1 MIIGFPKEIKAT
13 EGRFSITPEG
23 VSLLINNGHQVLIEK
38 SAGDSV
44 GFSDSEYEKA
54 GAKIIDTP
62 EELFSEA
69 KMIVKILPLMPSE
82 IKYLKKEQIVFS
94 FMHLASDK
102 TLTESLIQK
111 KITAIGYEQI
121 KTEDG
126 RYSVLFP
133 ISEIAGKMSVQIA
146 ANLLADKDN
155 GSGILLGG
163 IVGVPAAK
171 VLIIGAGTVGINA
184 AKIATG
190 MGAEVRVADIDIDKL
205 RNADKL
211 LGSQIK
217 TYISTQSI
225 LKDLIKD
232 SDVVIG
238 AVHYHKYRYIVSEE
252 MVKSMKKGS
261 VIVDV
266 SIDEGGIVETEDRI
280 TTLDNP
286 TYIKYGVIHYCV
298 PNIASSVARTATL
311 ALTNETLKYILA
323 IANNDVINAIKK
335 DSSLFKGVNIFNG
348 HLTNKHIARI
358 HNLEHD
364 ELSSLI
370 GF

>member
-1 MIIGFPKEIKAT
+1 MIIGFPKEIRAT
-13 EGRFSITPEG
+13 EGRFAITPEG
-23 VSLLINNGHQVLIEK
+23 VSLLSNNNNKILIEK
-38 SAGDSV
+38 SAGESV
-44 GFSDSEYEKA
+44 GYSDEDYEKA
-54 GAKIIDTP
+54 GAKIIDSA
-62 EELFSEA
+62 EEIFSDAE
-69 KMIVKILPLMPSE
+69 MIVKILPLMPSE
-82 IKYLKKEQIVFS
+82 IKYLKKGQIIFS

-102 TLTESLIQK
+102 SLTEALIQK
-111 KITAIGYEQI
+111 KITAIAYEQI
-121 KTEDG
+121 KTESG

-146 ANLLADKDN
+146 ASLLADKDN

-163 IVGVPAAK
+163 IVGVPSAK

-184 AKIATG
+184 AKIAAG
-190 MGAEVRVADIDIDKL
+190 MGADVRIADIDIDKL
-205 RNADKL
+205 RNVDKL
-211 LGSQIK
+211 LGSQVK

-225 LKDLIKD
+225 LKELIKD

-286 TYIKYGVIHYCV
+286 TYTKYGVIHYCV

-311 ALTNETLKYILA
+311 ALTNETLKYILD
-323 IANNDVINAIKK
+323 IANYNVTNAIKR
-335 DSSLFKGVNIFNG
+335 DSSLYKGVNIFNG

-358 HNLEHD
+358 HSLEYD